1 MDWTSSVLISVSQEE
16 WEYEYIFLL
25 EDETVM
31 GGGGGGG
38 NYFGRMTVVLE
49 AGLEG
54 TRSDITESTVPGL

>member
-31 GGGGGGG
+31 GGGGGT
-38 NYFGRMTVVLE
+38 YFGRMTVVLE

>member
-31 GGGGGGG
+31 GGGGCGT
-38 NYFGRMTVVLE
+38 YFGRMTVVLE

>member
-25 EDETVM
+25 DDETVM
-31 GGGGGGG
+31 GGGT
-38 NYFGRMTVVLE
+38 YFGRMTVVLE
-49 AGLEG
+49 AGLKG